1 MWLDNRCEIESTI
14 EDLKEEE
21 ALNFLAQEE
30 NEMVA
35 KRLGRVGIVIQARMS
50 STRLPGKVLKP
61 LPMNCA
67 DTDKA
72 PIDNDARPVVRIV
85 YERCQM
91 VNRANVVVLATSTD
105 ATDDMLVDYLE
116 DIEAVY
122 TRGSLSNVLE
132 RFYNVAVEHKLETI
146 VRITS
151 DCPFVQ
157 PELIDSMLLAFA
169 KAECDYMSNVLDRT
183 FPHGLDMEVFSF
195 EALKRAYNETNSD
208 YDREHV
214 TPYLYKY
221 GFFKTENFTAK
232 NPLIKH
238 PELRIT
244 LDTAYDYVLISHLFR
259 KFGYDF
265 RIEDIIEYLLD
276 NPELSFINRVDAMP

>member
-61 LPMNCA
+61 LPMNCS
-67 DTDKA
+67 DSDEDKLD
-72 PIDNDARPVVRIV
+72 DNAHPVVRIV

-91 VNRANVVVLATSTD
+91 VSRANVVVLATSTD

-116 DIEAVY
+116 EIGAVY

-157 PELIDSMLLAFA
+157 PELIDAMLLSFA
-169 KAECDYMSNVLDRT
+169 KSECDYMSNVLDRT

-195 EALKRAYNETNSD
+195 DVLKRAYNETQSP
-208 YDREHV
+208 YDTEHV

-221 GFFKTENFTAK
+221 GFFKTENFMAK
-232 NPLIKH
+232 NPIIKH

-244 LDTAYDYVLISHLFR
+244 LDTPYDYVLISHLFR

-265 RIEDIIEYLLD
+265 RIEDIIEYLLA
-276 NPELSFINRVDAMP
+276 NPELSFVNRIDAMP